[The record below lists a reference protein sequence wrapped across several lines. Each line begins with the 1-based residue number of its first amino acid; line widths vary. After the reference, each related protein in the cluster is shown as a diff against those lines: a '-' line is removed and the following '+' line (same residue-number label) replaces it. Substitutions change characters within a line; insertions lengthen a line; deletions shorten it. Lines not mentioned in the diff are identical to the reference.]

1 LAKLKCSKD
10 ELVQKFAPFFF
21 SCRVDA
27 GEMMD
32 WRHPVTQKFCC
43 KARNNRT
50 RLGFSKK
57 QRCKPQ
63 SRENLCKS

>member
-27 GEMMD
+27 GEMMGG
-32 WRHPVTQKFCC
+32 RHPVSQKLRR
-43 KARNNRT
+43 KARNHRT
-50 RLGFSKK
+50 RLGFLK
-57 QRCKPQ
+57 
-63 SRENLCKS
+63 EEL